1 MPTEGRT
8 RATVPLFQLFT
19 IEQLTR
25 LTPYSVSYLDAL
37 LDSRQPIRP
46 RFKRVVS
53 RILGRPE
60 SELFDCQDDHA
71 TPANGAAIGTT
82 PTSEVAS

>member
-8 RATVPLFQLFT
+8 RATVPLFQLFS
-19 IEQLTR
+19 IEQLTQ
-25 LTPYSVSYLDAL
+25 LTPYSESYLDAL

-46 RFKRVVS
+46 RFRRVVS

-60 SELFDCQDDHA
+60 SELFSPEVA
-71 TPANGAAIGTT
+71 TNGAASPSGEL
-82 PTSEVAS
+82 PSSDAVAS